1 MYFGILI
8 ALVSLFIGYLIK
20 IKNDNLMTKINQTLS
35 WMVYLILFIMGSEL
49 AHLDNLT
56 TNLQMILCYTGVLFI
71 CTFGGNFVVLI
82 IFDYFLSTKAYKT
95 DQTYESRFKMIFE
108 SLRVCIALIIGF
120 ICGLFPLFIWQY
132 SESTTQVVLVF
143 LLFLVGIQL
152 RSNNISIKHILLNKI
167 GIITTLVVTI
177 SAFLGGIVASFVL
190 DLPARVGLAMSS
202 GFGWYSLS
210 GILMTEAHG
219 PVIGSATFLNDILRE
234 LCAIILIPTLI
245 KRYQLTTLGL
255 CGATSMD
262 FTLPMLQKGGGIAI
276 VPAAIAQGF
285 LLTLIMPIFITLFNY
300 GGFGF

>member
-8 ALVSLFIGYLIK
+8 ALVPLFIGYLIK

-167 GIITTLVVTI
+167 GIITTIVVTI

-234 LCAIILIPTLI
+234 LCAIILIPTLV

>member
-8 ALVSLFIGYLIK
+8 ALVPLGLGYLIK
-20 IKNDNLMTKINQTLS
+20 IKNNSWMTKINQTLS
-35 WMVYLILFIMGSEL
+35 WMVYLILFIMGTEL

-56 TNLQMILCYTGVLFI
+56 TNLQIILYYAIVLFI
-71 CTFGGNFVVLI
+71 CTFGGNFIVLI
-82 IFDYFLSTKAYKT
+82 IFDYIFPRKADKT
-95 DQTYESRFKMIFE
+95 DHTYASRFKMIIE

-120 ICGLFPLFIWQY
+120 ICGLLPLFIWQY
-132 SESTTQVVLVF
+132 AENITQVVLVL
-143 LLFLVGIQL
+143 LLFLIGIQL
-152 RSNNISIKHILLNKI
+152 RSNNISIKQILLNKI
-167 GIITTLVVTI
+167 GIATTLLVVI
-177 SAFLGGIVASFVL
+177 SAFLGGVIGSFIL
-190 DLPARVGLAMSS
+190 NLPVRVGLAMSS

-219 PVIGSATFLNDILRE
+219 PIIGSATFLNDILRE

-245 KRYQLTTLGL
+245 KHYQLTTLGL

-262 FTLPMLQKGGGIAI
+262 FTLPMLQKGGGVAI

-300 GGFGF
+300 GGVGL

>member
-8 ALVSLFIGYLIK
+8 ALVPLGLGYLIK
-20 IKNDNLMTKINQTLS
+20 IKNNSWMSKINLTLS
-35 WMVYLILFIMGSEL
+35 WMIYLILFIMGSEL

-132 SESTTQVVLVF
+132 SEITTQVVLVF

-219 PVIGSATFLNDILRE
+219 PIIGSATFLNDILRE

-300 GGFGF
+300 GVF

>member
-8 ALVSLFIGYLIK
+8 ALVPLGLGYLIK
-20 IKNDNLMTKINQTLS
+20 IKNNCWMSKINLTLS
-35 WMVYLILFIMGSEL
+35 WMIYLILFIMGAEL
-49 AHLDNLT
+49 AHLDNLA
-56 TNLQMILCYTGVLFI
+56 TNLQVILYYAIVLFI
-71 CTFGGNFVVLI
+71 CTFGGNFVVLMMLD
-82 IFDYFLSTKAYKT
+82 FFSTSKNDNVNQIYT
-95 DQTYESRFKMIFE
+95 SHFKMILE
-108 SLRVCIALIIGF
+108 SLRVCIALIVGF
-120 ICGLFPLFIWQY
+120 ICGLLPLFIWQY
-132 SESTTQVVLVF
+132 AENVTQIVLVF

-152 RSNNISIKHILLNKI
+152 RSNNISIKQILLNKV
-167 GIITTLVVTI
+167 GMTTSILVVM
-177 SAFLGGIVASFVL
+177 SVLLGGIVASFIL
-190 DLPARVGLAMSS
+190 NLPVRVGLAMSS

-285 LLTLIMPIFITLFNY
+285 LLTLIMPIIITLFNY
-300 GGFGF
+300 GGF

>member
-8 ALVSLFIGYLIK
+8 ALVPLFIGYLIK
-20 IKNDNLMTKINQTLS
+20 IKNDSLMTKINQTLS

-56 TNLQMILCYTGVLFI
+56 TNLQIILCYTGVLFV

-167 GIITTLVVTI
+167 GIITTIVVTI

-190 DLPARVGLAMSS
+190 DLPTRVGLAMSS

>member
-8 ALVSLFIGYLIK
+8 ALVPLFIGYLIK
-20 IKNDNLMTKINQTLS
+20 IKNDNLIAKINQTLS

-56 TNLQMILCYTGVLFI
+56 TNLQMILCYTGVLFV

-82 IFDYFLSTKAYKT
+82 IFDYFLSTQAYKT
-95 DQTYESRFKMIFE
+95 DQTYESCFKMIFE

-132 SESTTQVVLVF
+132 AESTTQVVLVF

-177 SAFLGGIVASFVL
+177 SAFLGGFVASFVL

-285 LLTLIMPIFITLFNY
+285 LLTLIMPILITLFNY
-300 GGFGF
+300 GGVWL

>member
-95 DQTYESRFKMIFE
+95 DQTYESRFKMIFG

-132 SESTTQVVLVF
+132 SESITQVVLVF

-152 RSNNISIKHILLNKI
+152 RSNNITIKHILLNKI
-167 GIITTLVVTI
+167 GIITTLIVTI

-210 GILMTEAHG
+210 GILMAEAHG

-234 LCAIILIPTLI
+234 LCAIILIPTLV

-300 GGFGF
+300 GAL